1 MAFLKEHLLMEHY
14 MWNADS
20 SFYQGEPTRRIFNR
34 ENGFQVLFLI
44 NCCSAF
50 LEIFTIQEGRLIE
63 ERIGKQLPNEIKS
76 EVTVFRWLR
85 EAFFKEWL
93 GDGR

>member
-63 ERIGKQLPNEIKS
+63 ERIGHQLPHEIKS
-76 EVTVFRWLR
+76 EVTCLSMVERS
-85 EAFFKEWL
+85 FFQGMAW
-93 GDGR
+93 